1 MGGKNVKNRMNSF
14 HSRQSKSMQRIK
26 SNNKMKNK
34 FQSSSVSTDEKSGC
48 HFGRINLTSKIS
60 SCYDLSGTDA
70 EKINLNKSYLS
81 CPI

>member
-1 MGGKNVKNRMNSF
+1 MN
-14 HSRQSKSMQRIK
+14 
-26 SNNKMKNK
+26 NK

-70 EKINLNKSYLS
+70 EKINLNKSYLF